1 MSCCSYIKK
10 EFFGIFSMNE
20 RMSASEAADI
30 GERTGVADNERTN
43 VGWLRNEAANFD
55 ECLGPSQT
63 SPKASPGEGPVRED
77 EAHWPP
83 AARQDQSFKF

>member
-55 ECLGPSQT
+55 
-63 SPKASPGEGPVRED
+63 
-77 EAHWPP
+77 
-83 AARQDQSFKF
+83 